1 MDNSGAE
8 HKKVIIAVP
17 VENIRLGSKSLI
29 ICFMEIDM
37 DTMLE
42 GMNAHLSKP
51 IDNDALFDV
60 LEKLIQ

>member
-1 MDNSGAE
+1 M
-8 HKKVIIAVP
+8 P
-17 VENIRLGSKSLI
+17 VENIRIGSKSLI
-29 ICFMEIDM
+29 VCFMEIDM

-42 GMNAHLSKP
+42 GVNAHLSKP